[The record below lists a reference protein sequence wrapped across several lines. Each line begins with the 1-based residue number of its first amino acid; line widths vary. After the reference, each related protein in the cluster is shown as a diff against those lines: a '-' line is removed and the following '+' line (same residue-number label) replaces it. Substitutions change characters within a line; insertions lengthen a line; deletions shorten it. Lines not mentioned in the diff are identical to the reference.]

1 MKRVIITGGTGFV
14 GANLARRLLQE
25 GHEVHL
31 LVRQGFAPWRIEAI
45 RADVRLH
52 EVDLGNR
59 ESLLPVIDEI
69 RPDWVFHLATHGA
82 YSSQNDLSQIVR
94 TNILGTVN
102 LVEACLKSGF
112 EAFVNTGSS
121 SEYGFKDHAPSEKE
135 WLEPNSYYA
144 VGKASATLFCRHT
157 AQSRGVLL
165 PTLRLYSV
173 YGPYEEPA
181 RLMPALIVRGLRGKL
196 PPLVN
201 PDVARDYVYVD
212 DICEAYLLAATR
224 TGQEPGAVY
233 NLGTGVQTSL
243 GEVVSTAR
251 RLMNITAEP
260 QWGAMPNRQWDTSV
274 WVADHRKALDELGW
288 RPESTFERGLGRMHG
303 WFLEN
308 PELLRFY
315 EEQLLKAK

>member
-1 MKRVIITGGTGFV
+1 
-14 GANLARRLLQE
+14 
-25 GHEVHL
+25 
-31 LVRQGFAPWRIEAI
+31 
-45 RADVRLH
+45 
-52 EVDLGNR
+52 
-59 ESLLPVIDEI
+59 
-69 RPDWVFHLATHGA
+69 
-82 YSSQNDLSQIVR
+82 
-94 TNILGTVN
+94 
-102 LVEACLKSGF
+102 
-112 EAFVNTGSS
+112 
-121 SEYGFKDHAPSEKE
+121 
-135 WLEPNSYYA
+135 
-144 VGKASATLFCRHT
+144 
-157 AQSRGVLL
+157 
-165 PTLRLYSV
+165 
-173 YGPYEEPA
+173 
-181 RLMPALIVRGLRGKL
+181 
-196 PPLVN
+196 VN

-251 RLMNITAEP
+251 KLMNITAEP

-288 RPESTFERGLGRMHG
+288 RPEFTFERGLGRMHV